1 MVQVDSQALGWQGE
15 ARLNYA
21 LDNGRCSPTQAY
33 TRAPLRVQR
42 ALYPEGAALCHTVLV
57 HTAGGLVGG
66 DRLAVQLTVE
76 PKAQALLTTAAA
88 SKVYG
93 NAIDCPAAQTVEINL
108 APHSCL
114 EWMPQETIVFN
125 HAHYRQDVR
134 VNLAP
139 GAVWVGWDITRFG
152 RSARGETL
160 EQGQWRSHLEVWQNA
175 QPLWLD
181 RQHLVGGSASMHS
194 PNGLDGHPVV
204 ASFVVVGCHIA
215 PEQVVALRQ
224 LWSLDHPGDIG
235 VTRLQSGLL
244 CRYRGPSTQAARRW
258 FVAAWQHLRPH
269 YLGRAAAASRVW
281 PR

>member
-1 MVQVDSQALGWQGE
+1 MVQIDSQASGWQGV

-21 LDNGRCSPTQAY
+21 LADGQCIPTQTY

-42 ALYPEGAALCHTVLV
+42 ALYPEGPALCHTVLV

-76 PKAQALLTTAAA
+76 PQAQVLLTTAAA

-125 HAHYRQDVR
+125 HAHYCQDVR

-139 GAVWVGWDITRFG
+139 EAIWVGWDITRFG

-160 EQGQWRSHLEVWQNA
+160 DQGQWRSHLEVWQND

-181 RQHLVGGSASMHS
+181 RQHLVGGSAPMHS
-194 PNGLDGHPVV
+194 LNGLGGYPVA
-204 ASFVVVGCHIA
+204 ASFMVVGCGISPEHIA
-215 PEQVVALRQ
+215 ALRQ
-224 LWSLDHPGDIG
+224 LWPGGQAGDMG
-235 VTRLQSGLL
+235 VTRLQSGVL

-258 FVAAWQHLRPH
+258 FVAAWQYLRPH